1 VDGGLWIEDC
11 GWGTAAAAPKF
22 VVFLLASLVSCG
34 DSPPPP
40 PSEPPAPPVAQ
51 TPLRTGAIEG
61 FVRVDSDDIA
71 PLAVITSG
79 FEKYCGKGALDVGLY
94 RVAPISKGLSG
105 AFIEADGRSA
115 AFKAESIPVL
125 DQKACLFTPVLRVV
139 PPGPVLFKN
148 SDAMA
153 HNVTIRGLLNPIVG
167 EGFGGG
173 EAISRTFPFEEKL
186 TVRCSIHPWMVAGL
200 VVTGREA
207 HAVSDE
213 GGKFRIE
220 RVEAGRRK
228 VRLWHL
234 LGEELTV
241 DADVP
246 VDGVA
251 YVKFDWKPRPGFR
264 AGFGK

>member
-1 VDGGLWIEDC
+1 MVDC
-11 GWGTAAAAPKF
+11 GWRTAAVAVKF
-22 VVFLLASLVSCG
+22 VVLLLTLVSCG
-34 DSPPPP
+34 KPPPAP
-40 PSEPPAPPVAQ
+40 PSQPPAPPVAQ

-61 FVRVDSDDIA
+61 TVRVDSEDIA
-71 PLAVITSG
+71 PLAVFTGG

-94 RVAPISKGLSG
+94 KVDPVGKGLSG
-105 AFIEADGRSA
+105 AFVEADGRSA
-115 AFKAESIPVL
+115 EFKAESIPVL
-125 DQKACLFTPVLRVV
+125 DQKACLFSPVLRVA
-139 PPGPVLFKN
+139 PPGPILFKN

-153 HNVTIRGLLNPIVG
+153 HNVTIQGMLNPIVK

-186 TVRCSIHPWMVAGL
+186 TVRCSVHPWMMAGL
-200 VVTGREA
+200 VVTGREV
-207 HAVSDE
+207 HAVSDA

-234 LGEELTV
+234 LGEEMTV

-246 VDGVA
+246 ADGVA